1 MRKESAIR
9 WNTCGIL
16 AGITLALAGCQST
29 AGSPELPTPENLYE
43 QDSSIDLLVYEDT
56 AYVNYADADW
66 VQEKTFEKGERIGE
80 IGDSGVTEEFQ
91 DWDSTVLSEGTVIY
105 ESDDDTIL
113 LAECDGEL
121 IPYLKWVEG

>member
-29 AGSPELPTPENLYE
+29 AEAPELPTPENLYE

-66 VQEKTFEKGERIGE
+66 VQEKTFEKGEPVGE
-80 IGDSGVTEEFQ
+80 IKDSGVTEDFQ
-91 DWDSTVLSEGTVIY
+91 DWDSTVLPEGTMIY